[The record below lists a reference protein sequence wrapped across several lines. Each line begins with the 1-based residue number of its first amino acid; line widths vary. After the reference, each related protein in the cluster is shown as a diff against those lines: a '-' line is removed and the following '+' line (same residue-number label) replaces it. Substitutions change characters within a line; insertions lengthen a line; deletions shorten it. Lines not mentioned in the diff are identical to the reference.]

1 MATFPASRSA
11 GNVTMHSGCWLEG
24 PVRRDG
30 AGGAHLTPA
39 SRRDDQQR
47 QQDVPERSFKNLH
60 LFSIDF
66 FKTNRFITRVAAMT
80 NRSIGPLRTSRCVMG
95 AA

>member
-39 SRRDDQQR
+39 SRRDEQYR
-47 QQDVPERSFKNLH
+47 QQDVPEVVRAFWSF
-60 LFSIDF
+60 FSIDF
-66 FKTNRFITRVAAMT
+66 FKTNRFIA
-80 NRSIGPLRTSRCVMG
+80 S
-95 AA
+95 

>member
-66 FKTNRFITRVAAMT
+66 FKTNRFIFTTGNNQPERGYGRV
-80 NRSIGPLRTSRCVMG
+80 L
-95 AA
+95 